1 MSRYVINLSSKD
13 ARLEQLAGGKCAG
26 IARLMTFGFRVPA
39 GFIIT
44 TKVFNRLVAEK
55 WDPGFSISQ
64 QTSTEAL
71 YKILL
76 SYKFPGQIRKQIFKS
91 YSKLS
96 APVAVRS
103 SMCGEDSVHASF
115 AGQLDTFLNVESPES
130 LLEAVLKCYASVL
143 NYRFG
148 QYLRKKSETNAPLI
162 INRTNMAVVVQ
173 KMVDAKVAG
182 VAFTADPVSG
192 QPKTIIEAVAGSVV
206 GVVDGTAVPNRYVF
220 DSRGLLQEEY
230 IAEKNNPVLTENQL
244 EELIQLVNKIA
255 AKMENPQDIEWI
267 WDGSDFY
274 ILQTRPITTLS
285 KDHIYSHKLVSDMS
299 PGLIKPLLWS
309 TNVSGM
315 NRNVFGRLFTRLIGP
330 NKINFSILTRR
341 IYSRVYADITVFG
354 ELLQRI
360 GLPPNFFESMT
371 LDEYAHKRR
380 PRLNLRLLQ
389 TIFRSVIF
397 LGHHARIERSLKPF
411 LFRHSQEIEGF
422 RNADWTVAK
431 LGSLIKA
438 SDRLIRLHGQ
448 TQWYMWIVA
457 MNMTVRNKLLK
468 KLLQRFVP
476 GVEPSD
482 LIRGLI
488 GLKALEPNQEIQK
501 MAQLFRKLPEEIQ
514 QKVREGKHDLIQGEL
529 ENFEAG
535 KILQQRLS
543 VFFRKYGFLSINGT
557 DFSEAPW
564 AENPGLI
571 WSAIYRFSEKAGD
584 FGKNAR
590 LIRTIAKG
598 RVLLK
603 LSPFQKFVFNK
614 LLKSTIRYIGLREK
628 TSFRMSEDAYQ
639 MRRIFW
645 ELGRRFIEQKL
656 LAHPDDIFFLYYRE
670 IKEIIKH
677 APVQDDIWKKILLRK
692 SEMEMHAALEI
703 EETIVGDTIPQKTVI
718 KLPEKNYLLGIPGSS
733 GIAKGFAR
741 LVKNPA
747 EIKGVLTKE
756 DILIVLF
763 TDVGWT
769 PLFPGIGGLVAET
782 GGQLSHSSIIAR
794 EYGLPAVVS
803 VKKATHFIKEG
814 QPITINGH
822 TGRVYLE

>member
-1 MSRYVINLSSKD
+1 M
-13 ARLEQLAGGKCAG
+13 
-26 IARLMTFGFRVPA
+26 
-39 GFIIT
+39 
-44 TKVFNRLVAEK
+44 
-55 WDPGFSISQ
+55 
-64 QTSTEAL
+64 
-71 YKILL
+71 
-76 SYKFPGQIRKQIFKS
+76 SYKFPGWIRKRIFNY
-91 YSKLS
+91 YSKLA

-103 SMCGEDSVHASF
+103 SMWGEDSAHASF

-143 NYRFG
+143 NSRFN
-148 QYLRKKSETNAPLI
+148 QYLKEKSETDASFI

-182 VAFTADPVSG
+182 VAFTADPLSG
-192 QPKTIIEAVAGSVV
+192 QPKTIIEAAVGSVEGIV
-206 GVVDGTAVPNRYVF
+206 AGTAVPNRYVF
-220 DSRGLLQEEY
+220 DSRGVLQEEY
-230 IAEKNNPVLTENQL
+230 SAEKNNPVLTENQL
-244 EELIQLVNKIA
+244 EELIRLVNKIA
-255 AKMENPQDIEWI
+255 TKMENPQDIEWI

-285 KDHIYSHKLVSDMS
+285 KNHIYSHKLVSDMS

-330 NKINFSILTRR
+330 NKINFRTLTRR
-341 IYSRVYADITVFG
+341 IYSRVYADMTVFG

-371 LDEYAHKRR
+371 LDEYTHKKK

-389 TIFRSVIF
+389 TFFRSVIF
-397 LGHHARIERSLKPF
+397 LAHHARIERSLKAF

-422 RNADWTVAK
+422 RNANWTVAK
-431 LGSLIKA
+431 PGSLIKA

-468 KLLQRFVP
+468 KMLQKLVP

-488 GLKALEPNQEIQK
+488 GLKALEPNQEIRK
-501 MAQLFRKLPEEIQ
+501 MALLFQKLPEEIQ
-514 QKVREGKHDLIQGEL
+514 QQVREGKHDLIQGKL
-529 ENFEAG
+529 ENIESG
-535 KILQQRLS
+535 KMLRQMLS
-543 VFFRKYGFLSINGT
+543 DFFRKYGFLSISGT
-557 DFSEAPW
+557 DFSESPW
-564 AENPGLI
+564 AENPGVI
-571 WSAIYRFSEKAGD
+571 WSAICRFSDKPGD

-590 LIRTIAKG
+590 LIRTISRGK
-598 RVLLK
+598 VLLN
-603 LSPFQKFVFNK
+603 LSPFQRFVFNK

-639 MRRIFW
+639 MRRIFL
-645 ELGRRFIEQKL
+645 ELGRRFTTQKL
-656 LAHPDDIFFLYYRE
+656 LAQPGDIFFLYYRE
-670 IKEIIKH
+670 VKKIVKQ
-677 APVQDDIWKKILLRK
+677 APVQKNLRQIISRRK
-692 SEMEMHAALEI
+692 SEAEAHASLEI
-703 EETIVGDTIPQKTVI
+703 EETIIGDTFPQKTVI
-718 KLPEKNYLLGIPGSS
+718 ELPEKNYLLGIPGSS

-747 EIKGVLTKE
+747 EIKGTLTKD

-803 VKKATHFIKEG
+803 VKKATQYIREG
-814 QPITINGH
+814 QAITIDGH